1 MGSNLSKSF
10 FQLREDTGKT
20 AVFAFGR
27 LNPPTTGHELLVK
40 TIEKLARKHSA
51 DPFLYLSHSENP
63 KKDPLPYNLKVAIAK
78 KAFGKLVQKDDART
92 VFDVAYDLRDKGYT
106 RLILVAGSD
115 RVPQFKAQFS
125 KYVDHPD
132 KTKTVGKHFDVISAG
147 ERDPDAEDVSG
158 MSASKMRA
166 LATSNEFGEF
176 RKGVPSKLNDA
187 DAKKMYMALRKA
199 MKIREDWSEFDW
211 DEYYPEREELVETV
225 EVEEK
230 FTYQRLMEQKEQPT
244 FLILCVVKPE
254 DSTPQEYWLKHENVH
269 IVYVDKA
276 FTHLVEDT
284 KLVIHNYNGENK
296 SLSVDPT
303 NTFAIPLGSVLMDE
317 GRMGVAK
324 AVEQAGV
331 PFMNSMEAMEA
342 ARNKLS
348 TARILQS
355 KDVATPRTA
364 VIHSGITDE
373 VVETL
378 GGKFPMMLKTIT
390 GSKGKGVMKME
401 SLSSLRGV
409 VDAFSKQT
417 DAQLIAQEFFDLKY
431 DVRVICLEGE
441 ARFGLKR
448 NIAKGDFRTNVDLGG
463 DFEAYKPSDEM
474 KKLAEKATHAL
485 GMRLSGVDIAV
496 NRKGELTVLEVNGSP
511 GVSAKYYDIANKND
525 IDGKQLIETLY
536 EFYSDKSNWSK
547 QSVPIGVIEPVGF
560 AWGEMMCKMDT
571 GNSGSAT
578 LDARDLKLTKTKA
591 IFKVGDTGKMA
602 TFPIKD
608 YEVVMGAVGTDKEKR
623 PVVEIPMN
631 FKGKTY
637 KVNFSLSDRSH
648 MGYPVLMGTEW
659 MKENGFIVDPRIRNE
674 EYLPQGNYVQIR

>member
-1 MGSNLSKSF
+1 MSKSF
-10 FQLREDTGKT
+10 FQFREDTGKT

-27 LNPPTTGHELLVK
+27 LNPPTTGHELLAK
-40 TIEKLARKHSA
+40 TIEKVAKKNSA
-51 DPFLYLSHSENP
+51 DPFLYLSHTENP
-63 KKDPLPYNLKVAIAK
+63 KKDPLPYKLKVAIAK
-78 KAFGKLVQKDDART
+78 KAFGKLVQQDDART
-92 VFDVAYDLRDKGYT
+92 AFDVAYDLRDKGYT
-106 RLILVAGSD
+106 RLIMVAGSD
-115 RVPQFKAQFS
+115 RVPQFKAQFA
-125 KYVDHPD
+125 KYVNHTDP
-132 KTKTVGKHFDVISAG
+132 TKSVGKHFEVVSAG

-158 MSASKMRA
+158 MSASKMRE
-166 LATSNEFGEF
+166 LAATNKFGDF
-176 RKGVPSKLNDA
+176 KQGVPSKLNDN

-199 MKIREDWSEFDW
+199 MKIKEDWSEFEW
-211 DEYYPEREELVETV
+211 DEYFPEREILQ
-225 EVEEK
+225 EVKMQEEK
-230 FTYQRLMEQKEQPT
+230 VSYQRLMEETNTPT
-244 FLILCVVKPE
+244 FLVLCVVKPE
-254 DSTPQEYWLKHENVH
+254 DSTPQQYWLKHENVH

-276 FTHLVEDT
+276 FTHLVEDN
-284 KLVIHNYNGENK
+284 KLVIHNYDGENK
-296 SLSVDPT
+296 SLSVDPN

-331 PFMNSMEAMEA
+331 PFLNSMDAMES

-348 TARILQS
+348 TARILQA
-355 KDVATPRTA
+355 KGVETPKTA

-373 VVETL
+373 VVEAL

-401 SLSSLRGV
+401 SQSSLRGV

-431 DVRVICLEGE
+431 DVRVICMEGK

-448 NIAKGDFRTNVDLGG
+448 NLAKGDFRTNVDLGG
-463 DFEAYKPSDEM
+463 DFEAYKPSDKM
-474 KKLAEKATHAL
+474 KSLAERATDAL

-496 NRKGELTVLEVNGSP
+496 NRSGELTVLEVNGSP
-511 GVSAKYYDIANKND
+511 GVSAKYYDIEEKED
-525 IDGKQLIETLY
+525 IDGKQLIEVLY
-536 EFYSDKSNWSK
+536 EFYSEKTNWTK
-547 QSVPIGVIEPVGF
+547 QSLPIGVIEPVGF

-578 LDARDLKLTKTKA
+578 LDARDLKLTKKKA
-591 IFKVGDTGKMA
+591 MFKVGDTGKMA

-623 PVVEIPMN
+623 PVVEIPMH

-637 KVNFSLSDRSH
+637 MVDFSLSDRSH

-659 MKENGFIVDPRIRNE
+659 MKQNGFVVDPRIRNE
-674 EYLPQGNYVQIR
+674 EYLSQGNYVQIR

>member
-1 MGSNLSKSF
+1 MSKSF
-10 FQLREDTGKT
+10 FQLRESTGKT

-27 LNPPTTGHELLVK
+27 LNPPTIGHELLVN
-40 TIEKLARKHSA
+40 TIKKLAKKNSG

-78 KAFGKLVQKDDART
+78 KAFGKLVQNDDART

-106 RLILVAGSD
+106 KLILVAGSD
-115 RVPQFKAQFS
+115 RVPAFSAQFS
-125 KYVDHPD
+125 KYVDHSD
-132 KTKTVGKHFDVISAG
+132 STKTVGSDFKVVSAG
-147 ERDPDAEDVSG
+147 ERDPDADGTSG

-166 LATSNEFGEF
+166 LASSNEYGEF
-176 RKGVPSKLNDA
+176 AKGAPSKLNPA
-187 DAKKMYMALRKA
+187 DTKKMYMALRKS
-199 MKIREDWSEFDW
+199 MKIKEDWDEFDW
-211 DEYYPEREELVETV
+211 EEYYPY
-225 EVEEK
+225 EVEPIPNIELQEEK
-230 FTYQRLMEQKEQPT
+230 VTYQRLTEATNKPT
-244 FLILCVVKPE
+244 FLVLCVVKPE
-254 DSTPQEYWLKHENVH
+254 DSTPQEEWTKHDNVH

-276 FTHLVEDT
+276 FTHLLEDN
-284 KLVIHNYNGENK
+284 KLIIHNYDGEQK
-296 SLSVDPT
+296 SLSVDTT

-324 AVEQAGV
+324 AVEQSGI
-331 PFMNSMEAMEA
+331 PFLNSMEAMES

-355 KDVATPRTA
+355 NNIQTPKTA
-364 VIHSGITDE
+364 VIHSGIADE
-373 VVETL
+373 VVESL

-431 DVRVICLEGE
+431 DVRVICMEGK

-448 NIAKGDFRTNVDLGG
+448 TMAKGDFRTNVDLGG
-463 DFEAYKPSDEM
+463 GFEAYKPSDDM
-474 KKLAEKATHAL
+474 KKLAELATNAL
-485 GMRLSGVDIAV
+485 AMRLSGVDIAV

-511 GVSAKYYDIANKND
+511 GVSAKYYDIETKND
-525 IDGKQLIETLY
+525 IDGAGLVNVLY
-536 EFYSDKSNWSK
+536 EFYSEKTNWTK
-547 QSVPIGVIEPVGF
+547 QSTPIGVIEPVGF

-578 LDARDLKLTKTKA
+578 LDARNIKIKKDKV
-591 IFKVGDTGKMA
+591 IFKIADTGRLA

-608 YEVVMGAVGTDKEKR
+608 YEVVMGAVGTEKEKR
-623 PVVEIPMN
+623 PVVEIPMHFN
-631 FKGKTY
+631 GRTY
-637 KVNFSLSDRSH
+637 TIDFSLADRSQ
-648 MGYPVLMGTEW
+648 MGYPVLMGTVW
-659 MKENGFIVDPRIRNE
+659 MKQNGFIVDPRIRNE

>member
-1 MGSNLSKSF
+1 MGSNLAKSF

-27 LNPPTTGHELLVK
+27 LNPPTTGHELLVQ
-40 TIEKLARKHSA
+40 TIQKVAKKNNA

-63 KKDPLPYNLKVAIAK
+63 KKDPLPYKLKVAIAK
-78 KAFGKLVQKDDART
+78 KAFGKLVPSDDART
-92 VFDVAYDLRDKGYT
+92 AFDVAYALRDKGYT
-106 RLILVAGSD
+106 KLIMVAGSD
-115 RVPQFKAQFS
+115 RVPQFRAQFS
-125 KYVDHPD
+125 KYVNHKD
-132 KTKTVGKHFDVISAG
+132 KDKSVGSSFEVVSAG

-166 LATSNEFGEF
+166 LATDNNYGEF
-176 RKGVPSKLNDA
+176 RKGVPSKLNDN

-199 MKIREDWSEFDW
+199 MKIKEDWSEFQW
-211 DEYYPEREELVETV
+211 EEYFPETEVVVEAR

-230 FTYQRLMEQKEQPT
+230 FTYRRLMEQKETPT

-254 DSTPQEYWLKHENVH
+254 DSTPQQYWAKNENTH

-284 KLVIHNYNGENK
+284 QLVIHNYNGENK

-331 PFMNSMEAMEA
+331 PFLNSMEAMDA

-355 KDVATPRTA
+355 EGIRTPRTA
-364 VIHSGITDE
+364 IIHSGITDE
-373 VVETL
+373 VVEQL

-431 DVRVICLEGE
+431 DVRVICHEGK

-448 NIAKGDFRTNVDLGG
+448 TMAKGDFRTNVDLGG
-463 DFEAYKPSDEM
+463 DFQAYKPSPAMNE
-474 KKLAEKATHAL
+474 LAEEATRAI

-511 GVSAKYYDIANKND
+511 GVSAKYYDIQEKED
-525 IDGKQLIETLY
+525 IDGKQLIDILY
-536 EFYSDKSNWSK
+536 EFYSEKENWTK
-547 QSVPIGVIEPVGF
+547 QSVPIGVIEPVSF

-578 LDARDLKLTKTKA
+578 LDARDLKLTKSKA
-591 IFKVGDTGKMA
+591 IFKVGDTGKLA

-631 FKGKTY
+631 FRGKTY

-659 MKENGFIVDPRIRNE
+659 MKQNGFIVDPRIRNE
-674 EYLPQGNYVQIR
+674 EYLPQGNYVQIC